1 MKINFYGV
9 VLLALLTFILAE
21 IVTAQNP
28 VLLKRTAYKTES
40 FDFGAGGTISVIGAP
55 NGSIEIEGWQKNQVE
70 IITEIEVQAANEA
83 DLAKLAEISGY
94 SSDVN
99 PGHLSI
105 ESLGSFKR
113 DYLKRVAKK
122 FPKNLLTMPLKI
134 DYKIKV
140 PLYSDLEIDGG
151 SGKFKV
157 SNVDGALKVN
167 FLSADAELNLIG
179 GTLSAVFGA
188 GNISVTIPTRAWRGR
203 FAEVQVVK
211 GNLNVSLPVLLNAEI
226 TAKVLRNGQI
236 ENSYKDLKPVNRGGF
251 ADQTIIARA
260 GSGGVALNFTV
271 GDGTLKLAQF
281 VR

>member
-1 MKINFYGV
+1 MSNTRLFFSV
-9 VLLALLTFILAE
+9 FLLLTFS
-21 IVTAQNP
+21 VVSFAQNP

-55 NGSIEIEGWQKNQVE
+55 NGSIEVEGWQKNQVE
-70 IITEIEVQAANEA
+70 ITTEIEVQAANEA

-99 PGHLSI
+99 SSHISI
-105 ESLGSFKR
+105 ESLGNFKR
-113 DYLKRVAKK
+113 DYMKRIAKK

-157 SNVDGALKVN
+157 SNVDGALKIN
-167 FLSADAELNLIG
+167 YLDADADLNLIG

-188 GNISVTIPTRAWRGR
+188 GSINITIPTRGWRGR
-203 FAEVQVVK
+203 FADVQIVK
-211 GNLNVSLPVLLNAEI
+211 GDLNINLPILLNAEI

-236 ENSYKDLKPVNRGGF
+236 ENNYKELKPKDRTRF
-251 ADQTIIARA
+251 TDKSIIAKA

-271 GDGTLKLAQF
+271 GDGNLKIARF
-281 VR
+281 IK